1 MDAARL
7 LIAGLAMA
15 SVPAAAQQTAAAD
28 ITRIMPGR
36 YGVDPQRS
44 HVAFTINQ
52 LGFAAYRGSFVK
64 VTGSLVIDHRQ
75 PARTRVVIDIPIRN
89 LTTTLK
95 QVDAHL
101 RGPDFF
107 DAVRFPVAHFEST
120 SVIPMGRKARIAGR
134 LTLKG
139 VTKTVILDAN
149 LVGTGLIAGHRAVSF
164 EATTT
169 IRRSSFGVSAAL
181 PLIPDMIP
189 LDIIVVF
196 EKPQGKR

>member
-15 SVPAAAQQTAAAD
+15 SLTAAAQQPGAAD

-44 HVAFTINQ
+44 QVAFTINQ
-52 LGFAAYRGSFVK
+52 LGIAAYRGTFVK
-64 VTGSLVIDHRQ
+64 VSGSLVIDPRQ

-95 QVDAHL
+95 QVDAQL

-107 DAVRFPVAHFEST
+107 DAARFPVAHFESA
-120 SVIPMGRKARIAGR
+120 SVTPMGRKARIAGR

-139 VTKTVILDAN
+139 ITKAVILDAN
-149 LVGTGLIAGHRAVSF
+149 LVGAGVIAGKRAVSF